1 MIKKTA
7 ISSALDIHALIL
19 TIRDQRVILDA
30 DLAAIYG
37 VTTKRLNEQV
47 KRNQDRFPMDFAFQL
62 SSGEKAEVVA
72 ICDHLARLKFSPVL
86 PRAFTEHGAV
96 MAANVLNSPQAIQMS
111 VFVVRAFLKM
121 RTALTDTR
129 ELTRKLAAL
138 EQDLK
143 SRLDI
148 HEAAIVDILQRV
160 MCILDPPPPPP
171 EPPKPEIGFHAAPV
185 PPAQPKGKRK

>member
-1 MIKKTA
+1 
-7 ISSALDIHALIL
+7 
-19 TIRDQRVILDA
+19 
-30 DLAAIYG
+30 
-37 VTTKRLNEQV
+37 
-47 KRNQDRFPMDFAFQL
+47 
-62 SSGEKAEVVA
+62 
-72 ICDHLARLKFSPVL
+72 
-86 PRAFTEHGAV
+86 

-160 MCILDPPPPPP
+160 MCILDPPPPP